1 MNTTQRRA
9 GRLALASGRVF
20 HGTAFGAVDAG
31 GVATGE
37 AVFNTALTG
46 YQESL
51 TDPSYAGQILVQTTP
66 MIGNTGANSQDV
78 ESRRVQVRG
87 FVVHEL
93 TERPSNFRSEQSLDA
108 YLRNEGVLGL
118 AGVDTRALTRA
129 IRSVGAMGGAL
140 TADPLVSD
148 AALVEAA
155 RGFGSMAGR
164 DLVGE
169 VAVLAEAGEW
179 SEDLGEWDPSEGE
192 LVGTADGP
200 VVVAL
205 DCGAKETILRQLV
218 ARGCRVRVV
227 RHDIEPDELK
237 GVFDRGE
244 ADGLFISNGP
254 GDPSAVERTVDALRA
269 VVKGDPGSVPPT
281 FGICLGHQLLSLAIG
296 ATTFKLPFGHRG
308 ANQPVREE
316 ATGRVSI
323 TSQNHGFAVEPESLA
338 AVGGEV
344 THVHLNDGTV
354 AGMRLRDLPVF
365 SVQHHP
371 EASPGP
377 HDAAELFD
385 RFVSAMREA
394 RGLRGSGAKV

>member
-1 MNTTQRRA
+1 M
-9 GRLALASGRVF
+9 F
-20 HGTAFGAVDAG
+20 HGTAFGAVQTPG
-31 GVATGE
+31 PVVGE

-66 MIGNTGANSQDV
+66 LIGNTGVNREDV

-93 TERPSNFRSEQSLDA
+93 TERPSNFRSDMGLDD
-108 YLRNEGVLGL
+108 YLAEEGVLGL
-118 AGVDTRALTRA
+118 TGVDTRALTRS
-129 IRSVGAMGGAL
+129 IRSVGAMGSAL
-140 TADPLVSD
+140 TADVSVTD
-148 AALVEAA
+148 AELVEAA
-155 RGFGSMAGR
+155 RSFGSMEGR

-169 VAVLAEAGEW
+169 VACLAERGSWED
-179 SEDLGEWDPSEGE
+179 DLGAW
-192 LVGTADGP
+192 GTADAEHAGDGP

-227 RHDIEPDELK
+227 RHDVDPEALAGLFE
-237 GVFDRGE
+237 RGE

-254 GDPSAVERTVDALRA
+254 GDPAAVAGTVDAIRA
-269 VVKGDPGSVPPT
+269 VIGREPAVPT

-296 ATTFKLPFGHRG
+296 ATTYKLPFGHRG

-323 TSQNHGFAVEPESLA
+323 TSQNHGFAVDRASLEA
-338 AVGGEV
+338 AGGEV

-354 AGMRLRDLPVF
+354 AGMRLKGRPVF

-377 HDAAELFD
+377 HDASVLFD
-385 RFVSAMREA
+385 AFVRAIGDAMGSRTVSA
-394 RGLRGSGAKV
+394 GG